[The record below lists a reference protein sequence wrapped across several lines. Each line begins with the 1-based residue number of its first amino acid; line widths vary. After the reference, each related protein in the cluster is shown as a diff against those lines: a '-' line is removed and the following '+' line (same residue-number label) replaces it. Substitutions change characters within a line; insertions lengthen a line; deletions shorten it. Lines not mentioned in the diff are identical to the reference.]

1 MGLSG
6 AWCDSASEFW
16 PIRATTA
23 VRALR
28 EIVAVLLADQPATV
42 AAKGG
47 QVGIGRV
54 YQRIDEREAAA
65 SLQPTIGSFVVLML
79 VKESSNLL
87 LQLELTSRA
96 THRSGVIKELP
107 LDFSRKIIP
116 LHDHGCAEKP
126 QHTLFNRMEC
136 QIWSEIR
143 FWRR

>member
-1 MGLSG
+1 LAHTGD
-6 AWCDSASEFW
+6 A
-16 PIRATTA
+16 A

-28 EIVAVLLADQPATV
+28 EIVAVLLDDQPATV

-54 YQRIDEREAAA
+54 YQWIDEREAAA
-65 SLQPTIGSFVVLML
+65 SQQPTIGSFVVLML

-96 THRSGVIKELP
+96 TIEAASSKSFRWISVG
-107 LDFSRKIIP
+107 KIIP

-126 QHTLFNRMEC
+126 QHTPF
-136 QIWSEIR
+136 
-143 FWRR
+143 RRRRRLQLKSTYSRA